1 MERKDEIL
9 VFTNFLSL
17 VLISRM
23 IALLVILFIKNL
35 KFYEI
40 LLAELRLEDKHNCNI
55 LLRVPSESLEEI
67 FQLIKDGITKENTKM
82 RELILPRL
90 QHAATIGLLSTEE
103 LYKSYVYEHYSF
115 YSTMNSSSFTSFRA
129 FVFSIFLL

>member
-1 MERKDEIL
+1 MECKDEIL
-9 VFTNFLSL
+9 AFTNFTSL

-55 LLRVPSESLEEI
+55 LLRVTSESLEEI

-90 QHAATIGLLSTEE
+90 QHAATIGLLSIGE

-115 YSTMNSSSFTSFRA
+115 YSAMNSSSFTSFRA
-129 FVFSIFLL
+129 FVLSICLL